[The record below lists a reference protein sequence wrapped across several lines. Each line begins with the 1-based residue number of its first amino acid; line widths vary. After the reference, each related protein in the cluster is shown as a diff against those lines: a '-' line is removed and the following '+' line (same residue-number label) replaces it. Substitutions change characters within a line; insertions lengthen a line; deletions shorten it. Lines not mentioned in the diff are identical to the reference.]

1 VTEYALYL
9 ESGPQHKKTMVHIP
23 QLLGCIANG
32 PTTEAALEAVP
43 EAIRAY
49 RRFLGRCGEAADP
62 DTSFTTAIAEHVTKG
77 DWLGNGSPYIT
88 YAPDLEPV
96 SEEEVATFRNRLARL
111 REELAAW
118 AEAQDNATLDSK
130 VPGSSRSARAIL
142 LHVMGP
148 TAAYAAPIIGTV
160 RGVSALQTEAERGQ
174 TPIPEALRR
183 TTASVIE
190 RLKVVSD
197 DERSMVLQRPKEVRT
212 LRKALRRMLEHD
224 WEHLAELSRRPGGPQ
239 L

>member
-9 ESGPQHKKTMVHIP
+9 ESGPQHKKTMVQLP

-32 PTTEAALEAVP
+32 PTTDAALEAVP
-43 EAIRAY
+43 DAIHAY
-49 RRFLGRCGEAADP
+49 LRFLRRCGEDADP
-62 DTSFTTAIAEHVTKG
+62 EAPFTTAIAEHVTKG
-77 DWLGNGSPYIT
+77 EWLGNGSPYIT
-88 YAPDLEPV
+88 YGPDLKPV
-96 SEEEVATFRNRLARL
+96 SEAEVATFRNRLTHL
-111 REELAAW
+111 REELATW
-118 AEAQDNATLDSK
+118 TEAQDDTTLDAK

-160 RGVSALQTEAERGQ
+160 QGVSALQTAAERGL

-190 RLKVVSD
+190 RLKVVSEN
-197 DERSMVLQRPKEVRT
+197 ERSMVLQRPKEVRT

-224 WEHLAELSRRPGGPQ
+224 WEHLAELSRRLGGPE